1 MSALGHKR
9 TYAVQKGM
17 SALPP
22 KADMCGAITNV
33 RLVPIADIAPAARSK
48 MKRPPTE
55 AASHCEGA
63 TFTYVKVQIWDLPAN
78 WRRISAVKSEQA
90 WWQFYDLSAPED
102 PAFGSI
108 AAMIA
113 AWTFWSC
120 AVTAAVSDN
129 RRCRVS

>member
-1 MSALGHKR
+1 MRSSRRSNCRVELSRGLTRLPATMTLAKGGTMSGCR
-9 TYAVQKGM
+9 TPNYRTRNT
-17 SALPP
+17 L
-22 KADMCGAITNV
+22 V
-33 RLVPIADIAPAARSK
+33 RLVP
-48 MKRPPTE
+48 TN
-55 AASHCEGA
+55 
-63 TFTYVKVQIWDLPAN
+63 LPAN
-78 WRRISAVKSEQA
+78 WRRISAIKSEQA
-90 WWQFYDLSAPED
+90 RWQFYDLSAPED

>member
-1 MSALGHKR
+1 MFAQVCRTSAEKVSSKNTHAPLSGH
-9 TYAVQKGM
+9 AVFCD
-17 SALPP
+17 L
-22 KADMCGAITNV
+22 
-33 RLVPIADIAPAARSK
+33 
-48 MKRPPTE
+48 
-55 AASHCEGA
+55 A

-90 WWQFYDLSAPED
+90 RWQFYDLSAPED

-113 AWTFWSC
+113 AWTFWFC